1 MLKKIIIFL
10 FILSFIFIINNNSE
24 NIMIPEE
31 SIRFRIIANS
41 NSFQDQLQKNTIKD
55 ELKNNIIPK
64 IETATNIQ
72 NSRNIIN
79 QSLKDIEDT
88 LNKYDIKYNIDFGN
102 NYFPSKQYKG
112 ITYKEGDYES
122 LVITLGE
129 GIGNNY
135 WCVLYPP
142 LCMIEDTHDT
152 QIEYKSLVKEI
163 ITQYKP

>member
-1 MLKKIIIFL
+1 MRKIIILL
-10 FILSFIFIINNNSE
+10 FIFSSIYLITRKNEII
-24 NIMIPEE
+24 IPNDAV
-31 SIRFRIIANS
+31 RFRIIANS
-41 NSFQDQLQKNTIKD
+41 NSFQDQLQKNTIKE